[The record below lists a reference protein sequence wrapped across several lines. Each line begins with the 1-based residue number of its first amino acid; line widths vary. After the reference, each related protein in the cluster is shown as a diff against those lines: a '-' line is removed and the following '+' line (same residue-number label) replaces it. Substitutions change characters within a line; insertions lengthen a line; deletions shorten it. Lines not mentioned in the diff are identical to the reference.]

1 LKNYEMKAQILKI
14 VSQLKELV
22 REMDEDGVQEG
33 TLDEVYDKLNQI
45 EDEIYDDDMGSESY
59 DDDENY

>member
-1 LKNYEMKAQILKI
+1 MKAQILKI

-22 REMDEDGVQEG
+22 REMDEDGVSEG
-33 TLDEVYDKLNQI
+33 ALDEVYDKLNQI
-45 EDEIYDDDMGSESY
+45 EDEIYNDDLGSESY

>member
-1 LKNYEMKAQILKI
+1 MKAQILKI

-22 REMDEDGVQEG
+22 REMDEDGVREG
-33 TLDEVYDKLNQI
+33 ILDDVYDKLNQI

-59 DDDENY
+59 GEDEDY

>member
-1 LKNYEMKAQILKI
+1 MKAQILKI

-22 REMDEDGVQEG
+22 REMDEDGVHEG
-33 TLDEVYDKLNQI
+33 ALDEVYDKLNQI